1 MSVDRS
7 LKSSSGLARHRNVL
21 SRTERI
27 AKLVD
32 KGGFDMESGDPLGL
46 VKVANRK
53 VVTGSKTKKAKD
65 EEEAGDAAA
74 S

>member
-7 LKSSSGLARHRNVL
+7 LRSSSSLSRHRNVL

-32 KGGFDMESGDPLGL
+32 KGDFDMKDSDPLGL

-53 VVTGSKTKKAKD
+53 IVTSGKTKKAKT